1 MGIFKLKLPN
11 SAIIISTDFIGGVK
25 ITREKG
31 EFALGK
37 TFFAA
42 SPYISLDVDTSDGL
56 DKERVRKTVSQ
67 LLDDWGEPLARVSL
81 VLSDSLVR
89 VMLLNGLNEVPKKKQ
104 ELIALIKWMAEKKF
118 SLSPDDFYL
127 GFQRLPGNR
136 FLLAAAKKAL
146 IDQLVEVFLSLSLQP
161 GWILPESFGL
171 MNYIHHLLPS
181 SKGVDTMMVNPGRRY
196 FSLSIFREE
205 DLLLFRRRAIDAS
218 KRKELIRELS
228 STILYYQENLEP
240 NERLRVIVGGANSL
254 SLYPVIKDNIAQE
267 VDLLNPPSFCTY
279 DDEEIIP
286 LLGAVGVA
294 LEGVLG

>member
-31 EFALGK
+31 GFALRK

-42 SPYISLDVDTSDGL
+42 SSYISLDVDTSDGL
-56 DKERVRKTVSQ
+56 DKERVKETVSQ
-67 LLDDWGEPLARVSL
+67 LLDDWGEPLAKVSL

-89 VMLLNGLNEVPKKKQ
+89 IMLLNGLNEVPKKKQ

-127 GFQRLPGNR
+127 DFQRLPGNR
-136 FLLAAAKKAL
+136 FLLAAAEKAL

-161 GWILPESFGL
+161 GWIIPESFGL
-171 MNYIHHLLPS
+171 MNYIHYLLPS
-181 SKGVDTMMVNPGRRY
+181 SKGVDTMMINLGRRY
-196 FSLSIFREE
+196 LSLSISREE
-205 DLLLFRRRAIDAS
+205 NLLLFRRRAIDAS

-240 NERLRVIVGGANSL
+240 NERLRVIVGGVNSL
-254 SLYPVIKDNIAQE
+254 SLYPVIKDGIAQE
-267 VDLLNPPSFCTY
+267 VSLLNPPSFLPSEEQ
-279 DDEEIIP
+279 EEIIP
-286 LLGAVGVA
+286 LLGAVGAA
-294 LEGVLG
+294 LEGVM